1 MTYEIELCE
10 KKTYIHT
17 IKFVVDNEEDG
28 EKIADELEDEIDR
41 GFVEDAYDAY
51 VFISNKANVIEF
63 NEDESPI
70 STEIEVTGSDLAFI
84 QEDGE

>member
-17 IKFVVDNEEDG
+17 IKFIVDNEEDG
-28 EKIADELEDEIDR
+28 EKIADELEDEIDK

-51 VFISNKANVIEF
+51 VSIRNKADVIVF
-63 NEDESPI
+63 NEDESLI
-70 STEIEVTGSDLAFI
+70 STEIEVTGSDVAFI
-84 QEDGE
+84 QEDDE